1 MIISMVTFMEL
12 IAWFVIVASVTK
24 FLFLIIDKKGFFEV
38 SKGIMPMEAPW
49 LPLLGLGLFLYLR
62 TRGLSSIEMM
72 SSIMILSFFAGG
84 LLAPYSKPL
93 MTAMQKDKK
102 FMSKV
107 WLTIVCWFIIVA
119 VTIFELL

>member
-1 MIISMVTFMEL
+1 MEL
-12 IAWFVIVASVTK
+12 IAWFVVVASVTK

-38 SKGIMPMEAPW
+38 SKDVMPMEAPW

-84 LLAPYSKPL
+84 LLAPYCKPL

-107 WLTIVCWFIIVA
+107 WLTVVCWFIIVA
-119 VTIFELL
+119 VTLFELL

>member
-1 MIISMVTFMEL
+1 MFIEM
-12 IAWFVIVASVTK
+12 IAWFMVLASVTK
-24 FLFLIIDKKGFFEV
+24 LLFLIIDKKGFFEV
-38 SKGIMPMEAPW
+38 VKDVIPMEALW
-49 LPLLGLGLFLYLR
+49 SPLLGLGLFLYLR

-72 SSIMILSFFAGG
+72 SSIMIMSFFVLGI
-84 LLAPYSKPL
+84 LAPYCKPL

-119 VTIFELL
+119 ITLFELL

>member
-1 MIISMVTFMEL
+1 MMFIEM
-12 IAWFVIVASVTK
+12 IAWFMVLVSVTK
-24 FLFLIIDKKGFFEV
+24 LLFLLIDKKGFFEV
-38 SKGIMPMEAPW
+38 SKDVMPMEAPW

-72 SSIMILSFFAGG
+72 SSIMIMSFFVLGI
-84 LLAPYSKPL
+84 LAPYCKPL

-107 WLTIVCWFIIVA
+107 WLTVVCWFIIVA
-119 VTIFELL
+119 ITLFELL

>member
-1 MIISMVTFMEL
+1 MFTFMEL
-12 IAWFVIVASVTK
+12 IAWFVVVASVTK

-38 SKGIMPMEAPW
+38 SKDVMPMEAPW

-72 SSIMILSFFAGG
+72 SSIMIMSFFAAG

-107 WLTIVCWFIIVA
+107 WLTVVCWFIIVA
-119 VTIFELL
+119 VTLFELL